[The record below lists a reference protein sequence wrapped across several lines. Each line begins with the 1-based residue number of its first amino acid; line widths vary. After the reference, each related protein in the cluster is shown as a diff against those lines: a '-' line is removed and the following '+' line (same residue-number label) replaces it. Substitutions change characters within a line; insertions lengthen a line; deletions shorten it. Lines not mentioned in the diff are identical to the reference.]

1 MPAPLRARFLA
12 LLDGH
17 VQDLLR
23 CEEIQAIERG
33 RATREEIDRFIE
45 GVIRSHLR
53 SPKLLAF
60 VYALAPPGEATK
72 NLLHNMLEELGL
84 DADEGGVAH
93 PDLLIFLAR
102 GAGLESRLPALEAE
116 ADEELRRYVV
126 DPLLHGT
133 LRDVGLSALA
143 EIVSFEYMLSRV
155 SSRIARALGVH
166 RGLSPDALQWFTHH
180 AEVDLAHA
188 EQGLDEVVHF
198 ATHYGLS
205 DDDAMTLLEMALRE
219 NAFVKRYFGT
229 EALAR
234 LRRLSP

>member
-1 MPAPLRARFLA
+1 MPAPLRARFQA

-33 RATREEIDRFIE
+33 RA
-45 GVIRSHLR
+45 L
-53 SPKLLAF
+53 
-60 VYALAPPGEATK
+60 GE
-72 NLLHNMLEELGL
+72 
-84 DADEGGVAH
+84 
-93 PDLLIFLAR
+93 
-102 GAGLESRLPALEAE
+102 
-116 ADEELRRYVV
+116 
-126 DPLLHGT
+126 
-133 LRDVGLSALA
+133 
-143 EIVSFEYMLSRV
+143 
-155 SSRIARALGVH
+155 H

-219 NAFVKRYFGT
+219 NVFVKRYFGA

-234 LRRLSP
+234 LRGLST